1 MLPLE
6 KFENKTL
13 DNGANTHVGSSSAL
27 FAAILFWVVAAGY
40 SVSEAVLSVVV
51 IAGVGI
57 WGLLLVKTFAPRL
70 PDPSDI
76 GYWLLGP
83 CVGIGAMTLF
93 LLRVFTSEVVFLS
106 LFLFVPSIWVVLSA
120 RSLSRERTL
129 IKDFVGSLQNTTYT
143 FHLAIGIVGLTLVR
157 GWGWAAP
164 IAAVSLL
171 ASLLMSTRVAKT
183 KLTSTIF
190 NASLLPTTWLA
201 IANRNPLWWRT
212 AEGIPFDETILE
224 SISKGLI
231 RWGPTTNPLHHG
243 LDGASAAA
251 YHHLLY
257 ITTGLIDR
265 FAQPGPYEALAII
278 GPIVSGFSICLTLV
292 LFVRVVLRNG
302 NASAKF
308 SPSVL
313 LGLFACL
320 LGLRGEG
327 FGSPSTWFGVAS
339 LVASLLI
346 IEVLSQKAPNLR
358 QLCLVAFAVVT
369 VAFSKGVF
377 VYAVVIIAVSLALFE
392 WKTRWRIAITT
403 VVAALGVIVWFSWAS
418 VLVEQFVIDFWPYN
432 NFQSQFSLD
441 LYTLRVFFNRL
452 ISPIILGILCALI
465 LRFSKLVRVR
475 QIGFSLLVVL
485 AVAVVSQ
492 LFVTSTGA
500 RSFELLYVPGIFSAS
515 ILILLL
521 TVSSG
526 HNPIWHNWQVVIVF
540 VLALAIVA
548 LAPSIG
554 GGFINPFT
562 IVTILVALFT
572 GWSLLR
578 KRVGRGGLFADT
590 GTSIALSSLFISLTA
605 VMAFVLRDFPEFPQ
619 YSRQNIESDSSNWVG
634 SPDFI
639 EAVDFIQSE
648 TANNSLFAFS
658 ICDRDLSKSCEVDF
672 RPAALTSRRFL
683 ALDPLFS
690 RDAVDDLTWSDVEL
704 SRAIGALPASKVV
717 DDLIARGVN
726 YVLIDHSRVSSEWIQ
741 NAKDVGAKEI
751 YLSTSYSVLQLKTS

>member
-6 KFENKTL
+6 KFENKTR
-13 DNGANTHVGSSSAL
+13 DDVANTHAGSSAAL

-93 LLRVFTSEVVFLS
+93 LLRLFTSEEIFLS

-120 RSLSRERTL
+120 RSLFRERSL

-143 FHLAIGIVGLTLVR
+143 FQLAIGIVGLTLVR
-157 GWGWAAP
+157 GWDWAAP

-171 ASLLMSTRVAKT
+171 ASLLMSTRLAKT
-183 KLTSTIF
+183 KLASTIF
-190 NASLLPTTWLA
+190 IASLLPTTWLA
-201 IANRNPLWWRT
+201 IANRSPLWWRT

-251 YHHLLY
+251 HHHLLY

-292 LFVRVVLRNG
+292 IFVRVVLRNG
-302 NASAKF
+302 DASTKF
-308 SPSVL
+308 SPLVL

-358 QLCLVAFAVVT
+358 QMFLIAFAVVT

-377 VYAVVIIAVSLALFE
+377 VYAVVIIAVSLALFD
-392 WKTRWRIAITT
+392 WKTRWKIAITA
-403 VVAALGVIVWFSWAS
+403 VVAASGVIVWFSWAS
-418 VLVEQFVIDFWPYN
+418 VRVDEFVIDFWAYS

-441 LYTLRVFFNRL
+441 LYTFRVFFNRL
-452 ISPIILGILCALI
+452 ISPIILAILCALI
-465 LRFSKLVRVR
+465 LRYSKLVRVR

-485 AVAVVSQ
+485 AAAVVSQ
-492 LFVTSTGA
+492 LFVTSTGP
-500 RSFELLYVPGIFSAS
+500 RSFELLYVPGIFAAS

-521 TVSSG
+521 AVSSC
-526 HNPIWHNWQVVIVF
+526 HNPIWQNWQAVIVV
-540 VLALAIVA
+540 VLALVIVA
-548 LAPSIG
+548 LAPPIS

-562 IVTILVALFT
+562 IVTILVVLFV
-572 GWSLLR
+572 GWSLLH
-578 KRVGRGGLFADT
+578 KWVGRGSLFIDT
-590 GTSIALSSLFISLTA
+590 CTSIALSSLFISLTA

-619 YSRQNIESDSSNWVG
+619 YSRLNIESDSSNWVG
-634 SPDFI
+634 SPDFNEVVGFI
-639 EAVDFIQSE
+639 HDETTVD
-648 TANNSLFAFS
+648 SLFAFS
-658 ICDRDLSKSCEVDF
+658 VCDQESDQSCETDF
-672 RPAALTSRRFL
+672 RPAALTGRRFL
-683 ALDPLFS
+683 ALDPTFL
-690 RDAVDDLTWSDVEL
+690 RDAIDDRTWSDVEL
-704 SRAIGALPASKVV
+704 SRAIGVRPPTKIIEGLTS
-717 DDLIARGVN
+717 RGVN
-726 YVLIDHSRVSSEWIQ
+726 YLLIDRSRVKNDWVQ
-741 NAKDVGAKEI
+741 GAKDAGAADVF
-751 YLSTSYSVLQLKTS
+751 SNTSYLVLLIKTN

>member
-1 MLPLE
+1 VLPLE
-6 KFENKTL
+6 KFENKNR
-13 DNGANTHVGSSSAL
+13 DDVANTHVGSSSAL

-93 LLRVFTSEVVFLS
+93 LLRLFTSEVIFLS

-120 RSLSRERTL
+120 RSLFRERSL

-157 GWGWAAP
+157 GWDWAAP

-183 KLTSTIF
+183 KLASTIF
-190 NASLLPTTWLA
+190 IASLLPTTWLA

-212 AEGIPFDETILE
+212 AEGIPFDETSLE

-257 ITTGLIDR
+257 ITTGLTDR

-302 NASAKF
+302 NASTKF

-358 QLCLVAFAVVT
+358 QLFLVAFAVVT

-377 VYAVVIIAVSLALFE
+377 VYAVVIIAVSLALFD
-392 WKTRWRIAITT
+392 WKTRWKIAITA
-403 VVAALGVIVWFSWAS
+403 VFAAFGVIVWFSWAS
-418 VLVEQFVIDFWPYN
+418 VRVDEFVIDFWAYS

-441 LYTLRVFFNRL
+441 LYTFRVFFNRL
-452 ISPIILGILCALI
+452 ISPIILGILCAFI
-465 LRFSKLVRVR
+465 LRYSKLVRVR

-485 AVAVVSQ
+485 AAAVVSQ
-492 LFVTSTGA
+492 LFVTSTGP
-500 RSFELLYVPGIFSAS
+500 RSFELFYVPGIFAAS

-521 TVSSG
+521 AISSG
-526 HNPIWHNWQVVIVF
+526 RNSIWQNWQTVIV
-540 VLALAIVA
+540 VALALALVA
-548 LAPSIG
+548 LAPPLG

-619 YSRQNIESDSSNWVG
+619 YSRLSIQSDSSNWVG
-634 SPDFI
+634 STDFI

-648 TANNSLFAFS
+648 TANNGLFAFS
-658 ICDRDLSKSCEVDF
+658 ICDRDLSKWCEVDF
-672 RPAALTSRRFL
+672 RPAALMGRRFL

-690 RDAVDDLTWSDVEL
+690 RDAVNVRTWSDVEL
-704 SRAIGALPASKVV
+704 SQAIGALPPSKVV

-726 YVLIDHSRVSSEWIQ
+726 YVLIDHLRVSSEWIQ

-751 YLSTSYSVLQLKTS
+751 YSSTSYSVLQLKTS

>member
-1 MLPLE
+1 M
-6 KFENKTL
+6 
-13 DNGANTHVGSSSAL
+13 
-27 FAAILFWVVAAGY
+27 
-40 SVSEAVLSVVV
+40 
-51 IAGVGI
+51 
-57 WGLLLVKTFAPRL
+57 
-70 PDPSDI
+70 
-76 GYWLLGP
+76 
-83 CVGIGAMTLF
+83 
-93 LLRVFTSEVVFLS
+93 
-106 LFLFVPSIWVVLSA
+106 VLSA
-120 RSLSRERTL
+120 RSLFRERSL
-129 IKDFVGSLQNTTYT
+129 IKDLVGSLQNATDT
-143 FHLAIGIVGLTLVR
+143 FQLAIGIVGLTLVR
-157 GWGWAAP
+157 GWDWAAP

-183 KLTSTIF
+183 KLASTIF
-190 NASLLPTTWLA
+190 IASLLPTTWLA

-212 AEGIPFDETILE
+212 SEGIPFDETILE

-278 GPIVSGFSICLTLV
+278 GPIVSVFSICLTLV
-292 LFVRVVLRNG
+292 LLVRIVLRNG
-302 NASAKF
+302 NASTKF

-358 QLCLVAFAVVT
+358 QLFLVAFAVVT

-392 WKTRWRIAITT
+392 WKTRWKIAITA
-403 VVAALGVIVWFSWAS
+403 VVAAMGVIVWFLWAS
-418 VLVEQFVIDFWPYN
+418 VRVNEFVIDFWAYS

-441 LYTLRVFFNRL
+441 LYTFRVFFNRL
-452 ISPIILGILCALI
+452 ISPIILGILCALM
-465 LRFSKLVRVR
+465 LRYSKLVRVR

-485 AVAVVSQ
+485 AAAVVSQ
-492 LFVTSTGA
+492 LFVTSTGP
-500 RSFELLYVPGIFSAS
+500 RSFELLYVPGIFAAS

-526 HNPIWHNWQVVIVF
+526 HNPILQNWQAVIVF

-548 LAPSIG
+548 LAPPIG
-554 GGFINPFT
+554 GRFINLFI
-562 IVTILVALFT
+562 IVTILVALLIAR
-572 GWSLLR
+572 SLLR
-578 KRVGRGGLFADT
+578 KRVGRGSLFIDS

-634 SPDFI
+634 SPDFN
-639 EAVDFIQSE
+639 EVVGFVRDATTVD
-648 TANNSLFAFS
+648 SLFAFS
-658 ICDRDLSKSCEVDF
+658 LCDRESDQTCEIDF

-683 ALDPLFS
+683 ALDPNFFRES
-690 RDAVDDLTWSDVEL
+690 VDDQTWKDIEL
-704 SRAIGALPASKVV
+704 SRAIGVQSPIEVIEELTF
-717 DDLIARGVN
+717 RGVN
-726 YVLIDHSRVSSEWIQ
+726 YILIDRSKVKTEWVQ
-741 NAKDVGAKEI
+741 GAMAAGATDVFSNDDFYI
-751 YLSTSYSVLQLKTS
+751 LKLKANQKK

>member
-120 RSLSRERTL
+120 RSLSRERSL

-190 NASLLPTTWLA
+190 IASLLPTTWLA

-292 LFVRVVLRNG
+292 LFARVVLRNG

-358 QLCLVAFAVVT
+358 QLFLVAFAVVT

-377 VYAVVIIAVSLALFE
+377 VYAVVIIAVSLAFFD
-392 WKTRWRIAITT
+392 WKTRWKIAITT
-403 VVAALGVIVWFSWAS
+403 VVAAFGVIVWFSWAS
-418 VLVEQFVIDFWPYN
+418 VRVDEFVIDFWAYS

-441 LYTLRVFFNRL
+441 LYTFRVFFNRL

-465 LRFSKLVRVR
+465 LRYSKLVRVR

-485 AVAVVSQ
+485 AAAVVSQ
-492 LFVTSTGA
+492 LFVTSTGP
-500 RSFELLYVPGIFSAS
+500 RSFELFYVPGIFAAS

-521 TVSSG
+521 AISSG
-526 HNPIWHNWQVVIVF
+526 RNSIWQNWQTVIV
-540 VLALAIVA
+540 VALALALVA
-548 LAPSIG
+548 LAPPLG
-554 GGFINPFT
+554 GGFLNPFT

-572 GWSLLR
+572 SWSLLR
-578 KRVGRGGLFADT
+578 KGVGRGGLFADT

-704 SRAIGALPASKVV
+704 SRAIGIRPPTAIIE
-717 DDLIARGVN
+717 DLTSRGVN
-726 YVLIDHSRVSSEWIQ
+726 YLLIDRSRVQNDWIQ
-741 NAKDVGAKEI
+741 NAKDAGAADVFSNK
-751 YLSTSYSVLQLKTS
+751 SYFVLLVKKN

>member
-13 DNGANTHVGSSSAL
+13 DNVANTNVGSSSAL

-93 LLRVFTSEVVFLS
+93 LLRLFTSEVIFLS
-106 LFLFVPSIWVVLSA
+106 LFLFAPSIWVVLSA
-120 RSLSRERTL
+120 RSLSRERSL
-129 IKDFVGSLQNTTYT
+129 ITNFVGSLQNTTYT
-143 FHLAIGIVGLTLVR
+143 FQLAIGIVGLTLVR
-157 GWGWAAP
+157 GWDWAAP

-171 ASLLMSTRVAKT
+171 ASLLMSTWVAKT

-190 NASLLPTTWLA
+190 IASLLPTTWLA

-292 LFVRVVLRNG
+292 LFVRVVLRNV
-302 NASAKF
+302 NASTKF

-358 QLCLVAFAVVT
+358 QLFLVAFAVVT

-377 VYAVVIIAVSLALFE
+377 VYAVVIIAVSLALFD
-392 WKTRWRIAITT
+392 WKTRWKIAITA
-403 VVAALGVIVWFSWAS
+403 VVAAFGVIVWFSWAS
-418 VLVEQFVIDFWPYN
+418 VRVDEFVIDFWAYS

-441 LYTLRVFFNRL
+441 LYTFRVFFNRL
-452 ISPIILGILCALI
+452 ISPIILGILCALM

-492 LFVTSTGA
+492 LFVTSTGP

-521 TVSSG
+521 AISSG
-526 HNPIWHNWQVVIVF
+526 RNSIWQNWQTVIV
-540 VLALAIVA
+540 VALALALVA
-548 LAPSIG
+548 LVPPLG
-554 GGFINPFT
+554 GGFLNPFT

-578 KRVGRGGLFADT
+578 KRVGRGSLFIDR
-590 GTSIALSSLFISLTA
+590 GTSIALPSLFVSLTA
-605 VMAFVLRDFPEFPQ
+605 IMAFVLRDFPEFPQ

-648 TANNSLFAFS
+648 TASNSLFAFS
-658 ICDRDLSKSCEVDF
+658 VCDQESDQLCETDF
-672 RPAALTSRRFL
+672 RPAALTGRRFL
-683 ALDPLFS
+683 ALDPLFL
-690 RDAVDDLTWSDVEL
+690 RDAIDDLTWSDVEL
-704 SRAIGALPASKVV
+704 SRAIGIRPPTEIIEGLTS
-717 DDLIARGVN
+717 RRVN
-726 YVLIDHSRVSSEWIQ
+726 YLLVDRSRVKNDWVQ
-741 NAKDVGAKEI
+741 GAKDAGAADVF
-751 YLSTSYSVLQLKTS
+751 SNTSYFVFFIKTN